1 MTFRS
6 QFISTFSCWLF
17 AATLSAQQLAI
28 VPATPTPLDLVR
40 LRYTHV
46 GCTNPD
52 SLQLMQ
58 SANRITVQAER
69 LIFPNCGTILGYEE
83 FTLGRLPTGNYDAE
97 LVVNP
102 PAGTLG
108 PSVLIGAVHF
118 SVAPLPPT
126 PSLHPHENYSD
137 IWWNPQ
143 ESGWALNVFQAGD
156 TLIANWAVYDAS
168 GQPTWYALLSGAWQR
183 DADNVLRY
191 SGTIYRTAGAY
202 WGGAYSAKDIS
213 VVAVGTADFK
223 PTNSSHAIWN
233 YTIDGI
239 KGSKTIERFHF

>member
-1 MTFRS
+1 MPPEDRGGPQARWRGADGTNRPEPFSRQHLPWGEMS
-6 QFISTFSCWLF
+6 IRNQFVSTFLCGLF
-17 AATLSAQQLAI
+17 AGCPSAQQLAI

-69 LIFPNCGTILGYEE
+69 ILLPDCGTIAGYYEE

-108 PSVLIGAVHF
+108 PSVLVGVAHF
-118 SVAPLPPT
+118 SVARLPPT
-126 PSLHPHENYSD
+126 ASLHPHENYSD
-137 IWWNPQ
+137 SWWNPQ
-143 ESGWALNVFQAGD
+143 ESGWALNVFHAGD

-168 GQPTWYALLSGAWQR
+168 GQPTWYALLSGAWRR
-183 DADNVLRY
+183 DANNMLRY
-191 SGTIYRTAGAY
+191 G
-202 WGGAYSAKDIS
+202 
-213 VVAVGTADFK
+213 
-223 PTNSSHAIWN
+223 
-233 YTIDGI
+233 
-239 KGSKTIERFHF
+239 